1 MPHSSLLLFHNRS
14 RETSISVNNLPP
26 TNITS
31 NTNLRSAL
39 LRHDAVSVRGD
50 CRATVPRPSRLQA
63 GSWSWR
69 HYHHRT
75 LTYRPMAIWK
85 REKWNKR
92 RRGEIVQRGAA
103 MFASHLAAI
112 MRVPTPVPYC
122 YWFPFH
128 HFTNYTFPSACNHS
142 CLLHYD
148 DEQFMAILPV
158 KYTSHPAVFSVF
170 LSVSLCIAC
179 DEKSCDAL
187 RFSDV
192 CYYCIYTTCWRFW
205 AIITI
210 KTVIYSSF
218 FPAVFLN
225 ICQITSFEAVLY
237 YCIFLR

>member
-1 MPHSSLLLFHNRS
+1 MQCARRLQNAP
-14 RETSISVNNLPP
+14 
-26 TNITS
+26 
-31 NTNLRSAL
+31 
-39 LRHDAVSVRGD
+39 
-50 CRATVPRPSRLQA
+50 RATVPRPRRLQA

-128 HFTNYTFPSACNHS
+128 HFTNYNFPSACNHS

-179 DEKSCDAL
+179 DEKSCNAL

-218 FPAVFLN
+218 FPQCFWTFVK
-225 ICQITSFEAVLY
+225 
-237 YCIFLR
+237 

>member
-26 TNITS
+26 SNITS
-31 NTNLRSAL
+31 NSNLRSAL

-50 CRATVPRPSRLQA
+50 CRATVPRPRRLQA

-128 HFTNYTFPSACNHS
+128 HFTNYTFPSAC
-142 CLLHYD
+142 LLHYD

-158 KYTSHPAVFSVF
+158 KYTSHPAVFFCILVGIALHCLWREEFWNSAVFRRLLLLYLHDLLTF
-170 LSVSLCIAC
+170 LSN
-179 DEKSCDAL
+179 
-187 RFSDV
+187 
-192 CYYCIYTTCWRFW
+192 YNY
-205 AIITI
+205 
-210 KTVIYSSF
+210 
-218 FPAVFLN
+218 
-225 ICQITSFEAVLY
+225 
-237 YCIFLR
+237 

>member
-1 MPHSSLLLFHNRS
+1 MQCARRLQNAP
-14 RETSISVNNLPP
+14 
-26 TNITS
+26 
-31 NTNLRSAL
+31 
-39 LRHDAVSVRGD
+39 
-50 CRATVPRPSRLQA
+50 RATVPRPSRLQA

-158 KYTSHPAVFSVF
+158 KYTSHPAVFLYSCRYRFALLVTRRVLMLCGFQMSVIIVF
-170 LSVSLCIAC
+170 TRPV
-179 DEKSCDAL
+179 
-187 RFSDV
+187 DV
-192 CYYCIYTTCWRFW
+192 
-205 AIITI
+205 
-210 KTVIYSSF
+210 
-218 FPAVFLN
+218 
-225 ICQITSFEAVLY
+225 FEQL
-237 YCIFLR
+237 